1 MKNLVHRHLIT
12 LQLEVDF
19 GRTRRVGA
27 IAAGYRGIAQ
37 VTGGSFSGERLSGKV
52 ESGADWYVIQ
62 PDGTLLIDVRL
73 NLTGE
78 DGVPIYLSYQGT
90 MRGRGDA
97 MARFAKGALL
107 DPGEYSIVVN
117 ARLESGDARYAW
129 LNALTLVGTGTQT
142 LSGPIY
148 EIFEIGQRMT

>member
-1 MKNLVHRHLIT
+1 MKTLVHRHLMT

-19 GRTRRVGA
+19 AQTRRIGA

-37 VTGGSFSGERLSGKV
+37 VTGGSFTGERLSGKV

-73 NLTGE
+73 NLNGE
-78 DGVPIYLSYQGT
+78 DGVPIYLTYQGA

-107 DPGEYSIVVN
+107 DPAEYSIVVN

-129 LNALTLVGTGTQT
+129 LNALNLVGTGTQT

-148 EIFEIGQRMT
+148 EIFEIGESLT

>member
-1 MKNLVHRHLIT
+1 MKNLVHRHLMT

-19 GRTRRVGA
+19 GRTRRIGA
-27 IAAGYRGIAQ
+27 IASGYRGIAL
-37 VTGGSFSGERLSGKV
+37 VTGGSFSGERLGGTV

-78 DGVPIYLSYQGT
+78 DGVPIYLTYQGS

-107 DPGEYSIVVN
+107 EPDEYRIVVN

-129 LNALTLVGTGTQT
+129 LNALNLVGTGTQT
-142 LSGPIY
+142 LAGPIY
-148 EIFEIGQRMT
+148 EIFEIGESLT

>member
-1 MKNLVHRHLIT
+1 MKTLVHRHLMT

-19 GRTRRVGA
+19 GRTRRIGA
-27 IAAGYRGIAQ
+27 IASGYRGIAQ
-37 VTGGSFSGERLSGKV
+37 VTGGSFTGERLSGKV

-78 DGVPIYLSYQGT
+78 DGVPIYLTYQGA

-107 DPGEYSIVVN
+107 DPAEYSIVVN
-117 ARLESGDARYAW
+117 ARLESGDARYTW
-129 LNALTLVGTGTQT
+129 LNALTLIGTGTQT

-148 EIFEIGQRMT
+148 EIFEIGDSLT

>member
-1 MKNLVHRHLIT
+1 MKNLAHRHLMT
-12 LQLEVDF
+12 LQLDVDF
-19 GRTRRVGA
+19 ARTRRIGA
-27 IAAGYRGIAQ
+27 VAAGYRGIAL
-37 VTGGSFSGERLSGKV
+37 VTGGSFSGERLSGTV

-73 NLTGE
+73 NLTSE
-78 DGVPIYLSYQGT
+78 DGVPIYLNYQGS

-107 DPGEYSIVVN
+107 DPDEYDLIVQ
-117 ARLESGDARYAW
+117 ARLESGDPRYAW

-142 LSGPIY
+142 PSGPIY
-148 EIFEIGQRMT
+148 ELFEIGQSLR

>member
-1 MKNLVHRHLIT
+1 MKTLVHRHLMT

-19 GRTRRVGA
+19 GRTRRIGV
-27 IAAGYRGIAQ
+27 IASGYRGIAQ
-37 VTGGSFSGERLSGKV
+37 VTGGSFTGERLSGKV

-78 DGVPIYLSYQGT
+78 DGVPIYLTYQGA

-107 DPGEYSIVVN
+107 DPAEYSIVVN
-117 ARLESGDARYAW
+117 ARLESGDARYTW
-129 LNALTLVGTGTQT
+129 LNALTLIGTGTQT

-148 EIFEIGQRMT
+148 EIFEIGDSLT

>member
-1 MKNLVHRHLIT
+1 MNQLVHRHLMT

-19 GRTRRVGA
+19 ARTRRIGA
-27 IAAGYRGIAQ
+27 IGAGYRGIAS
-37 VTGGSFSGERLSGKV
+37 VTGGSFAGERLRGAV
-52 ESGADWYVIQ
+52 EGGADWYVIQ

-73 NLTGE
+73 NLTSD
-78 DGVPIYLSYQGT
+78 DGVPIYLNYQGT

-107 DPGEYSIVVN
+107 EPDEYSIVVQ
-117 ARLESGDARYAW
+117 AQLESGDARYAW

-148 EIFEIGQRMT
+148 ELFEIGQPLG

>member
-1 MKNLVHRHLIT
+1 MKTLVHRHLMT

-19 GRTRRVGA
+19 GRTRRIGA
-27 IAAGYRGIAQ
+27 IASGYRGIAQ
-37 VTGGSFSGERLSGKV
+37 VTGGSFTGERLSGKV
-52 ESGADWYVIQ
+52 ESGADWYVMQ

-73 NLTGE
+73 NLTSE
-78 DGVPIYLSYQGT
+78 DGVPIYLTYQGA

-107 DPGEYSIVVN
+107 DPAEYSIVVN

-129 LNALTLVGTGTQT
+129 LNALNLVGTGTQT

-148 EIFEIGQRMT
+148 EIFEIGQPLG